1 MVRLLDSP
9 GAGVDVR
16 PVTRGRPIHTAG
28 LAQGLRR
35 AQMHVGIGTAANPVG
50 GWKHKPEPKPEVDPC
65 SCAVCGKVCK
75 TPFALKGHMRSH

>member
-1 MVRLLDSP
+1 
-9 GAGVDVR
+9 
-16 PVTRGRPIHTAG
+16 
-28 LAQGLRR
+28 
-35 AQMHVGIGTAANPVG
+35 MHVGIGTAANPVG